1 MYRHILLPTDG
12 SEFSARAV
20 DAGIRLAKALGAR
33 VTALHVIRPLD
44 PDDDAAAFAAQVRE
58 HARRS
63 EASTRQALGYAERT
77 ARTAGVSCAVLQ
89 KETDSPWEEIVKA
102 AKSEDC
108 DLIFMASHG
117 HRGMAALVLG
127 SETHKVLMHSTIPVL
142 VVR

>member
-1 MYRHILLPTDG
+1 MYRHIMLPTDG

-33 VTALHVIRPLD
+33 VTALHATRPLG
-44 PDDDAAAFAAQVRE
+44 PDDDVAGVGAQARE

-63 EASTRQALGYAERT
+63 EASARRALGYAERT
-77 ARTAGVSCAVLQ
+77 AHAAGVSCAVLQ
-89 KETDSPWEEIVKA
+89 RETDSPWEEIIKA
-102 AKSEDC
+102 AKSEGC

-117 HRGMAALVLG
+117 HRGMAALLLG
-127 SETHKVLMHSTIPVL
+127 SETQKVLTHSTLPVL